1 MKKLFALILGLLAFA
16 QIGLAQTQE
25 KSDSIPPHI
34 CFQSIYGFPE
44 FPGGKEAL
52 EKYLGDNLH
61 YPDSAHINGIE
72 GRVVI
77 KFAISRTGELLSAEV
92 YRSADPILDAE
103 ALRVVKAMP
112 RWTPG
117 KDLPENMTKF
127 NFTLPIHFNNQKE
140 DESIKNEQ
148 DEAIKEYP

>member
-44 FPGGKEAL
+44 FPGGEEAF
-52 EKYLGDNLH
+52 EKYLGDNLD
-61 YPDSAHINGIE
+61 YPDSAYINGIE
-72 GRVVI
+72 GWVVI
-77 KFAISRTGELLSAEV
+77 KFVISRTGELLSAEV
-92 YRSADPILDAE
+92 IRGVDPALDAE
-103 ALRVVKAMP
+103 ALRVVRAMP
-112 RWTPG
+112 KWTPG
-117 KDLPENMTKF
+117 KDLPEDMTKF

-140 DESIKNEQ
+140 DESIKHEQNE
-148 DEAIKEYP
+148 AVKEYP